1 MASIL
6 LHVLRHKTD
15 EMRQPENAMLK
26 WSIAVIGAIFA
37 VAVNAIAPTPA
48 RAQPLYQLKIG
59 EQLPPL
65 FEYLYIDLA
74 IDSGLMKKEGIDAKI
89 TGFTAGLTATQ
100 AEAGGSLD
108 AACDGFTSSI
118 AAIATGSPAKTVYS
132 VNADNTYVIITRDTI
147 TKPEDLRGKKWA
159 ITQMGAISQTY
170 AALWLSK
177 KGLPPDGTVDWIP
190 IGGTS
195 ARARAVIA
203 NQVDAAL
210 ITAGEWIRVQDQ
222 KGIHILATLSESVP
236 PLPLEICVATT
247 KLINEHPKV
256 VQGFV
261 NAVLNAARYARTPE
275 GKQAYIKI
283 ARKADP
289 TPFTDQQY
297 EQLYD
302 FYFGPKSNPLVIDPN
317 GGLYPEV
324 FVENMKSM
332 VQEKTL
338 DAMMPLDK
346 VVDTRFVDQYLG
358 DNGWY
363 DVTSGKGGN
372 YLRDMLKR

>member
-108 AACDGFTSSI
+108 AACDGFTSSV

-159 ITQMGAISQTY
+159 ITQIGAISQTY
-170 AALWLSK
+170 AALWLGK

-222 KGIHILATLSESVP
+222 KGIHILATLSDSVP

>member
-37 VAVNAIAPTPA
+37 VAANAIGPTTA

-108 AACDGFTSSI
+108 AACDGFTSSV

-177 KGLPPDGTVDWIP
+177 KGLPDGTVDWIP

-210 ITAGEWIRVQDQ
+210 ITAGEWIRVKDQ
-222 KGIHILATLSESVP
+222 KGIHILATLSDACRPYRWKS
-236 PLPLEICVATT
+236 AW
-247 KLINEHPKV
+247 
-256 VQGFV
+256 
-261 NAVLNAARYARTPE
+261 R
-275 GKQAYIKI
+275 
-283 ARKADP
+283 P
-289 TPFTDQQY
+289 T
-297 EQLYD
+297 
-302 FYFGPKSNPLVIDPN
+302 S
-317 GGLYPEV
+317 
-324 FVENMKSM
+324 
-332 VQEKTL
+332 
-338 DAMMPLDK
+338 
-346 VVDTRFVDQYLG
+346 
-358 DNGWY
+358 
-363 DVTSGKGGN
+363 
-372 YLRDMLKR
+372 